1 MEGWGGVQR
10 EVKGGGEGGEEW
22 GSIGGGVGMLQTCF
36 RLLSVVC
43 VGGWLE
49 EMEFRLR
56 AWQNAVNSGHNVL
69 PATPKGSTRTLLG
82 PISFTLQ

>member
-1 MEGWGGVQR
+1 M
-10 EVKGGGEGGEEW
+10 KGGGEGGDEW
-22 GSIGGGVGMLQTCF
+22 GSIGGGVGMLQT
-36 RLLSVVC
+36 

-69 PATPKGSTRTLLG
+69 PATPNGSTHTLLR